1 MVIVGLGALCFGVLV
16 GWMAARILRQ
26 KAGAPWLQNL
36 SALAGIIVGAA
47 VLALFR
53 DAVPFG
59 WYAVGLLLGFFA
71 FIALGVILYGKQE
84 LQPWREELLTPSAS
98 SEA

>member
-1 MVIVGLGALCFGVLV
+1 MVIVGLGALCFGILV
-16 GWMAARILRQ
+16 GWIVARILRQ

-36 SALAGIIVGAA
+36 IALAGIIVGAA
-47 VLALFR
+47 VLALFK

-71 FIALGVILYGKQE
+71 FVAMGVILYGKQE
-84 LQPWREELLTPSAS
+84 LQPWREELLSSSAP

>member
-1 MVIVGLGALCFGVLV
+1 MVIVGLGALCFGLLV
-16 GWMAARILRQ
+16 GWIVSRVLRQ
-26 KAGAPWLQNL
+26 NVGLPWLQHL
-36 SALAGIIVGAA
+36 IALAGIIIGAA

-59 WYAVGLLLGFFA
+59 WYALGLLLGFFA
-71 FIALGVILYGKQE
+71 FVGLGVVLYGKQE
-84 LQPWREELLTPSAS
+84 LQPWRVEPVVSPAP